1 MDTMVD
7 PSFLIRVSRGVLG
20 ATTGDALLLE
30 GGLPPSVG
38 ATGEFGDGEVFPW

>member
-20 ATTGDALLLE
+20 VTAGDALLLE
-30 GGLPPSVG
+30 EGLPSVG